1 MKISAGLLLDLI
13 ICFKIHSTFP
23 HHSCFPL
30 ICPRLVLWAELTL
43 SSASFFKILEVRWRS
58 EHKEI
63 EKLFSGDK
71 QISFYSVEETSIEE
85 CDMWP
90 FLPDRGK
97 FLRLMI
103 SSQVPCQLSLLAAC
117 KTPSD
122 LIQSSC
128 DLHIVKIFAR

>member
-1 MKISAGLLLDLI
+1 M
-13 ICFKIHSTFP
+13 
-23 HHSCFPL
+23 FPL
-30 ICPRLVLWAELTL
+30 ICPSLVLLAELTL
-43 SSASFFKILEVRWRS
+43 SSAHHFSKSLRSNTKKLKNYILR
-58 EHKEI
+58 
-63 EKLFSGDK
+63 DK

-90 FLPDRGK
+90 FLADRGK